1 MRLAYFSIRYL
12 SLLLAK
18 NYITKLPKTRKSN
31 RRLGRWEIRL
41 LPKNKDGFKG
51 EDILLVSHLPS
62 TISMIQKISNFYLFV
77 RVPSGG

>member
-1 MRLAYFSIRYL
+1 MRLAHFSIRYL

-18 NYITKLPKTRKSN
+18 NYITKLPKTRK
-31 RRLGRWEIRL
+31 LEGWEIRL

-62 TISMIQKISNFYLFV
+62 TISMIQKISNFYFLLFV